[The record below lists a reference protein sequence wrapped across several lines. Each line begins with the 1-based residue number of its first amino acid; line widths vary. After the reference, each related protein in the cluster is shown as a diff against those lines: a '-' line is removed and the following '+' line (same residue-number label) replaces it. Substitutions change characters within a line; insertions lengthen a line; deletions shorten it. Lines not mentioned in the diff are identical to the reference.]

1 MSISRRD
8 FFKFSFGSALLF
20 TSPLAQTAKA
30 SNQLTS
36 LNLANKKLKKLSYL
50 AYKTTT
56 IEGSFDLTHIEG
68 QIPSDLSGSFI
79 KIGPGTKELFGNSF
93 NHFFD
98 GDAYV
103 SEFSI
108 SPTKSTLK
116 TSFLNTPARVEEQSE
131 GKMLYHEFG
140 TRSPEKKNK
149 GRKNQPN
156 INIIAWNG
164 TLLALSEGGHPIE
177 VAKENFQVKS
187 IYNFKGSLPEK
198 VSFTAHP
205 KFDPDTHEGFA
216 FGTYQG
222 ISKALKVFKMN
233 PKNGELIELY
243 SLGQKHVYMIHDMLM
258 TKNHLIFV
266 IPPAFYQIK
275 DIVLDRVPL
284 SKTLKF
290 DRSGNTRVLV
300 LAKDGKARPMEF
312 ELPPRLVF
320 HNGNA
325 WEEDGMIT
333 FQTFMTDDQSLLEL
347 INQWQSDESMSVDAP
362 SMYEIK
368 LDLKE
373 ARIISQES
381 LLRSHDFPIMNEKY
395 LGKKNNYLFCA
406 SMGNSQDPMAFDGLT
421 KFDLSSQSSSFYPMK
436 KDEMC
441 GEPFFVAKK
450 QSLKEDDGYLAYIGY
465 NRELDQ
471 SFLEILDATDLK
483 FEARIWA
490 PCYLPL
496 GFHGHFLAN

>member
-1 MSISRRD
+1 VDINRRD
-8 FFKFSFGSALLF
+8 FFKFTFGSALLLSSPF
-20 TSPLAQTAKA
+20 THAA
-30 SNQLTS
+30 SASAQLTA
-36 LNLANKKLKKLSYL
+36 LNLANKKLKKLSFM

-56 IEGSFDLTHIEG
+56 VEGSFELTHIEG
-68 QIPSDLSGSFI
+68 QIPSDIDGRFI

-103 SEFSI
+103 SEFTI
-108 SPTKSTLK
+108 TPNKIVLN
-116 TSFLNTPARVEEQSE
+116 TSFLKTPARLEEQRE

-156 INIIAWNG
+156 INLIPWNG
-164 TLLALSEGGHPIE
+164 SLLALSEGGHPME
-177 VAKENFQVKS
+177 VSDDNFKVKS
-187 IYNFKGSLPEK
+187 IYNFNGSLPEK

-233 PKNGELIELY
+233 PNNGELIELY
-243 SLGQKHVYMIHDMLM
+243 SINQKHVYMIHDMLM
-258 TKNHLIFV
+258 TKNHIIFV

-290 DRSGNTRVLV
+290 DQSANTRVLV

-312 ELPPRLVF
+312 NLPSRLVF

-325 WEEDGMIT
+325 FEENGILT
-333 FQTFMTDDQSLLEL
+333 FQTFMTDDQSLLDL
-347 INQWQSDESMSVDAP
+347 INLWQSDESMRVDAP

-368 LDLKE
+368 IDLNEGVIKSLE
-373 ARIISQES
+373 C
-381 LLRSHDFPIMNEKY
+381 LLRSHDFPIMNEKF
-395 LGKKNNYLFCA
+395 LGKKNNFLYCA
-406 SMGNSQDPMAFDGLT
+406 SMGNTDDPMAFDGLT
-421 KFDLSSQSSSFYPMK
+421 KYDLSSQSSSFYKMK
-436 KDEMC
+436 DDEMC
-441 GEPFFVAKK
+441 GEPFFVAR
-450 QSLKEDDGYLAYIGY
+450 SLGQREDDGYLCYIGY
-465 NRELDQ
+465 NREADQ

-483 FEARIWA
+483 FQARIWA
-490 PCYLPL
+490 NCYLPL
-496 GFHGHFLAN
+496 GFHGHYIPN